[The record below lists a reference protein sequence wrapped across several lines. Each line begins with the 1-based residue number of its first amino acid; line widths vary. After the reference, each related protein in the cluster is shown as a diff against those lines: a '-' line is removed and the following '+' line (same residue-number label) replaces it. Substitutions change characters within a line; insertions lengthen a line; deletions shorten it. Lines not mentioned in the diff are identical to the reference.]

1 MIAKTGNR
9 ISSFRKNRNLSQED
23 LAELLNVSRQT
34 ISKWENQE
42 VLPDA
47 YNLIGLSQIFKVSID
62 ELLLGRTHS
71 MYGSTNLILEMKQ
84 KRDKYNLYGRIFA
97 VVASILFLVPL
108 IIIESM
114 GIPNPPMGYIAAGLV
129 GLFGILFAIA
139 VTFFVKSSD
148 FSNEYKYLERLEFEK
163 KRNNEYKENS
173 N

>member
-1 MIAKTGNR
+1 MIVKTGNR
-9 ISSFRKNRNLSQED
+9 ISSLRKNKNLSQED

-47 YNLIGLSQIFKVSID
+47 YNLIGLSQIFRVSVD
-62 ELLLGRTHS
+62 EILLGRTHS
-71 MYGSTNLILEMKQ
+71 MYSSTNLILEMKQ

-97 VVASILFLVPL
+97 IVASILFVVPL
-108 IIIESM
+108 IVLASI
-114 GIPNPPMGYIAAGLV
+114 GIPDPPMGIIAAGLV

-139 VTFFVKSSD
+139 VSFFVKSYN

-163 KRNNEYKENS
+163 SRNNEDKDK
-173 N
+173 